1 VAKKLR
7 SKGCLSRMVHGHN
20 KHPGFI
26 TRFLRANAAH
36 VSFAVMCGAAVLHF
50 TGEQRIGLSYPVPQE
65 DGTILYGHG
74 VEDAYFMF
82 VAVFFL
88 TLLRSV
94 FVQQIS
100 RPLGSFMK
108 IKGKDQV
115 KFDDM
120 AWQGT
125 YYTVAWVSGFT
136 IMCKHADD
144 WGFQVDQLT
153 TSFPDKLIEG
163 DMKLYYML
171 QCSFWIHAIIIQT
184 VEMWRKDFV
193 LYYIHHFITSSLCI
207 GSYFKC
213 ATRIGFF
220 ILVEQDFADI
230 FLPIAKCLNYAEWE
244 PAATIV
250 FATFAIAW
258 IPTRHYLYN
267 LFLLEIWNMELV
279 GEAGEYLSWGE
290 WLGFF
295 IFLSALQ
302 VLLILWLKDLI
313 FAIYKVLQP
322 TTKKLEDH
330 RSSAEED

>member
-1 VAKKLR
+1 
-7 SKGCLSRMVHGHN
+7 MVHGHN

-65 DGTILYGHG
+65 DGTVLYGHG

-108 IKGKDQV
+108 VLLSCGLPELLQLSLTGCLDGLLSQIKGKDQV

-136 IMCKHADD
+136 IMSVFSWFCFAECALFVKFWSIVCGHIRRCKHADD

-171 QCSFWIHAIIIQT
+171 QCSFWIHVRPICRFPTAS
-184 VEMWRKDFV
+184 VAEW
-193 LYYIHHFITSSLCI
+193 HHF
-207 GSYFKC
+207 
-213 ATRIGFF
+213 
-220 ILVEQDFADI
+220 
-230 FLPIAKCLNYAEWE
+230 
-244 PAATIV
+244 
-250 FATFAIAW
+250 
-258 IPTRHYLYN
+258 
-267 LFLLEIWNMELV
+267 
-279 GEAGEYLSWGE
+279 LS
-290 WLGFF
+290 
-295 IFLSALQ
+295 I
-302 VLLILWLKDLI
+302 
-313 FAIYKVLQP
+313 
-322 TTKKLEDH
+322 
-330 RSSAEED
+330 